1 MGIPKGANT
10 VVYPFEWRPRHTID
24 ADIVTEYELSDSS
37 QISLKDYERTG
48 VTTTIQYAAL
58 SDRQYIEV
66 PVIYYKGYRAFD
78 ENGKEVT
85 LEEGH
90 NNRIQVMLQGD
101 GKVHTVTLDYHIPA
115 GYTISAWI
123 SILTAILLLLYRL
136 CPGCCLLHPSAN
148 IPRSQ
153 TRN

>member
-1 MGIPKGANT
+1 MK
-10 VVYPFEWRPRHTID
+10 Y
-24 ADIVTEYELSDSS
+24 LSYIIRD
-37 QISLKDYERTG
+37 TG
-48 VTTTIQYAAL
+48 L
-58 SDRQYIEV
+58 
-66 PVIYYKGYRAFD
+66 D